1 MNDEPVRPGWER
13 CTEEKW
19 QKRLLPFGVIYVHE
33 YTDPDEG
40 AGWTWTL
47 YMGYNGMLQRV
58 ARGPVTNA
66 EGVRLVLA
74 TPEAA
79 AEGAYTWLRTL
90 ARQIRHEVLCDC

>member
-1 MNDEPVRPGWER
+1 MSDDLMPGWVR
-13 CTEEKW
+13 CTEAAW

-33 YTDPDEG
+33 YTDPDDG

-47 YMGYNGMLQRV
+47 YMRYNDMLQRV
-58 ARGPVTNA
+58 ARGPVTNQ

-79 AEGAYTWLRTL
+79 AEEAYVWLRTL
-90 ARQIRHEVLCDC
+90 AKQIQQELP